1 MRYQIEF
8 SEFALQITSLEDD
21 LIVDT
26 AYHLISSIGD
36 ELKVAEAKSFIKE
49 FSKSSF
55 LHANDYTCFFRT
67 TNFVLIPNTIFDD
80 NERVNY
86 YELAFGHPNDSN
98 QLFTCQNVRLG
109 VTSIYEIVPWVSKFC
124 AAFFPS
130 NPITA
135 THTTYL
141 NQGKSIENNDLEGS
155 IFFDESSFY
164 LQLFQ
169 RGKLIYS
176 QETAINSTD
185 DIIYFTTAALLKL
198 PIDNFQGE
206 IKIYPRKQDDTAA
219 QITTLFERIKELS
232 DLKFSSFNYDT
243 YQIQILCE

>member
-8 SEFALQITSLEDD
+8 SEFAIQITSLEDN
-21 LIVDT
+21 LVVAT
-26 AYHLISSIGD
+26 SYHLISSIND

-67 TNFVLIPNTIFDD
+67 TNFVLIPNAIFDD
-80 NERVNY
+80 NERVKY

-98 QLFTCQNVRLG
+98 QLFTSQNVTLG
-109 VTSIYEIVPWVSKFC
+109 ITSIYEIVPWVSNFC

-130 NPITA
+130 NAITA
-135 THTTYL
+135 THLTYL
-141 NQGKSIENNDLEGS
+141 SQCKSIENNDLEGS
-155 IFFDESSFY
+155 MFFDESSFY

-176 QETAINSTD
+176 QETAINATD

-198 PIDNFQGE
+198 PIDNILGE
-206 IKIYPRKQDDTAA
+206 IKIYPRNLLDTAVT
-219 QITTLFERIKELS
+219 ITTLFERVKELS
-232 DLKFSSFNYDT
+232 NLKFSSFNYDN

>member
-67 TNFVLIPNTIFDD
+67 TNFVLIPNAIFDD

-98 QLFTCQNVRLG
+98 QLFTSQNFTLG
-109 VTSIYEIVPWVSKFC
+109 VTSIYEIEPWVSKFC

-130 NPITA
+130 NSITA
-135 THTTYL
+135 SHLTYL
-141 NQGKSIENNDLEGS
+141 NQCKSIEKNDLEGS

-169 RGKLIYS
+169 GGKLIYS
-176 QETAINSTD
+176 QETAISAND

-206 IKIYPRKQDDTAA
+206 IKIYPRKQDDDAA
-219 QITTLFERIKELS
+219 SITTLFERVKELS
-232 DLKFSSFNYDT
+232 ALKFSPFNYDT
-243 YQIQILCE
+243 YQLQILCE